1 MEDKKILK
9 EFYLIADELDK
20 NILIFNELENKL
32 KKAQE
37 ENDVDEIRNLLG
49 EYKIVSNDIK
59 KLKEK
64 SQKLKKEN

>member
-1 MEDKKILK
+1 MADKKLLK

-37 ENDVDEIRNLLG
+37 ENDLETMKSLLG
-49 EYKIVSNDIK
+49 EYKIVSSNIKTLKERSK
-59 KLKEK
+59 KLKE
-64 SQKLKKEN
+64 EN

>member
-37 ENDVDEIRNLLG
+37 ENDVEEIRNLLG